1 MHMEKIK
8 ENMLIGLIIA
18 GAVALYFVMPYLL
31 TFIVNNIHGTR
42 GLILRTGAILVF
54 LLAFFLMGYRGKTL
68 LYILLLL
75 LFVARG
81 IWLYFNYHNIDAYI
95 SDRYGQLAATAIFAI
110 IILAIWLFV
119 KFML

>member
-1 MHMEKIK
+1 MEKIK
-8 ENMLIGLIIA
+8 ENILIGLIII

-31 TFIVNNIHGTR
+31 TFIASNIHGTR
-42 GLILRTGAILVF
+42 GLLLRAGAVLIF
-54 LLAFFLMGYRGKTL
+54 LFAFFLMGYRGKTL

-81 IWLYFNYHNIDAYI
+81 IWLYFNYRNIDAYI

-119 KFML
+119 KFIL

>member
-1 MHMEKIK
+1 MEKIK
-8 ENMLIGLIIA
+8 ENILIGLIIA

-31 TFIVNNIHGTR
+31 GFIVNNIHGTR
-42 GLILRTGAILVF
+42 GLLLRAGAVLIF
-54 LLAFFLMGYRGKTL
+54 LFAFFLMGYRGKTL

-75 LFVARG
+75 LFVARR
-81 IWLYFNYHNIDAYI
+81 IWLYFNYRNIDTYI
-95 SDRYGQLAATAIFAI
+95 SDRYGQLAATAIFVV

>member
-1 MHMEKIK
+1 MEKIK

-42 GLILRTGAILVF
+42 GLILRTGAVLVF

-95 SDRYGQLAATAIFAI
+95 SDRYGQLAATAIFAV

-119 KFML
+119 KLML

>member
-1 MHMEKIK
+1 MEKIK
-8 ENMLIGLIIA
+8 ENILIGLIII

-42 GLILRTGAILVF
+42 GLILRTGAVLVF

-81 IWLYFNYHNIDAYI
+81 IWLYFNYRDIDTYI
-95 SDRYGQLAATAIFAI
+95 SGRYGQLAATAVFVAI
-110 IILAIWLFV
+110 ILLIWLFV